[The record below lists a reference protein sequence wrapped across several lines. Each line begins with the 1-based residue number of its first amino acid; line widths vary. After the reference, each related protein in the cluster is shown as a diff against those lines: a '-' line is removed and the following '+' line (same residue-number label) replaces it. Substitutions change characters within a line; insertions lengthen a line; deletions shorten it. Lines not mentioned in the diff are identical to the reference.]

1 MKKENVEDIVAL
13 LPMQQG
19 FLWHSL
25 QVDAASSA
33 LQLRCTFRGNI
44 CLDLLKRAW
53 GEVVQKHQ
61 SLRSSI
67 HWESVKHPIQVIHK
81 QVPND
86 IALID
91 ARSSPDTHGDLTELL
106 EKDRAQAIDLTRA
119 PAYRIVLFQTQED
132 TCEVIWTLS
141 HVLLDGWSCAVV
153 IGDWVKIYS
162 NLLRGTEAAA
172 APGPLLREYARW
184 IESQDKLA
192 MLDYWDNNLPAET
205 QLCARALQPAD
216 APVSGDSQPGA
227 CQVVVTPEE
236 FAALQH
242 SLRSA
247 GLSLGAVLQAAFATV
262 LHARHSEKPVVFGTT
277 VSGRQID
284 LPGIDSRVGM
294 LTNLIPVCV
303 EFDPGMSVRAWL
315 QSIQARFFSALP
327 HAHASMAE
335 VLSLRPE
342 QAALYDCLLVL
353 ENQPAVIST
362 PELEVSDFYS
372 GIISDFALTL
382 IAVPE
387 NDLRLHF
394 RYRREDF
401 NHDDM
406 VLLLDKC
413 RDVLLAFSS
422 SLSEPLSSLDQYK
435 RTERKAGAGVPP
447 RKIATNAEA
456 RANAEPGELATPV
469 LEQKLREIWSAIL
482 RNDRIALDDD
492 FFELGGTSL
501 QAVMLFDQIEKQ
513 LGVRLPPITLFSAP
527 TIAELATLV
536 DSNQPDSL
544 WSNIV
549 GVNTSG
555 SKIPLFIPF
564 EQVDMLGYGP
574 LCAELGPDQPVYGL
588 KYPRDA
594 ARTDEFIETLV
605 QHMETLH
612 PEGPYQ
618 LAGLSGTG
626 ILAWRMAQKLQE
638 RGHEVSMLALLDSY
652 GPAYPRL
659 LPPFARLSQVAVYVA
674 QVFASKARNALAR
687 ATSGLSAPVQPRSD
701 SRQDTQPQATF
712 NEQQHQEFLQRVAAE
727 HAMTPRFLS
736 EVAPHHSLIDR
747 TVNRMILALTQWRYH
762 SNRLRIAY
770 LMFIQSILIES
781 CISMQKSMQ
790 GSEENGNDP
799 LPISRSTLTRL
810 PEDMT
815 ATRVNLER
823 YLNNYQDLQPYRGP
837 LVYFRAELRPPG
849 VFNDPL
855 AGWEKFIPDDANI
868 YPIPGNHSSM
878 LKRPNVQAL
887 AQHLKQEMKK
897 TPVS

>member
-13 LPMQQG
+13 LPMQQS

-25 QVDAASSA
+25 QVDAASSV
-33 LQLRCTFRGNI
+33 LQLRCTLRGNI
-44 CLDLLKRAW
+44 SMDHLERAW

-86 IALID
+86 ISLID
-91 ARSSPDTHGDLTELL
+91 ARSSSDGHGDLAEFL
-106 EKDRAQAIDLTRA
+106 EKDRVQKIDLTRA
-119 PAYRIVLFQTQED
+119 PACRIVLFQTRED
-132 TCEVIWTLS
+132 SCEVIWTLS

-162 NLLRGTEAAA
+162 DLLREKEAEAT
-172 APGPLLREYARW
+172 PGPLLRQYAQW
-184 IESQDKLA
+184 IESQDKQA
-192 MLDYWDNNLPAET
+192 MLDYWDRYLPAET
-205 QLCARALQPAD
+205 QLCARALQA
-216 APVSGDSQPGA
+216 AETAVSRDSQPGA

-236 FAALQH
+236 FGELQQ

-247 GLSLGAVLQAAFATV
+247 GLSLGTVLQAAFATV
-262 LHARHSEKPVVFGTT
+262 LHAQHSEKPVVFGTT

-284 LPGIDSRVGM
+284 LPEIDSRVGM
-294 LTNLIPVCV
+294 LTNLVPVCV
-303 EFDPGMSVRAWL
+303 EFAPDMSIQAWL
-315 QSIQARFFSALP
+315 KSLQARFFSALP
-327 HAHASMAE
+327 HAHASMAD
-335 VLSLRPE
+335 VLSLRPG
-342 QAALYDCLLVL
+342 QPALYDCLLVL

-362 PELEVSDFYS
+362 PELEVRNFHS
-372 GIISDFALTL
+372 GIISEFALTL

-387 NDLRLHF
+387 KELHLHF
-394 RYRREDF
+394 RYREGDF
-401 NHDDM
+401 NHDNM
-406 VLLLDKC
+406 VLLLHKC
-413 RDVLLAFSS
+413 RDLLLGFSS
-422 SLSEPLSSLDQYK
+422 SLSEPMSWLDQYK
-435 RTERKAGAGVPP
+435 RIESNADTEVPP
-447 RKIATNAEA
+447 HEIDTNSE
-456 RANAEPGELATPV
+456 ANADAEPDELATPV

-482 RNDRIALDDD
+482 KNHRITLNDD

-501 QAVMLFDQIEKQ
+501 QAVMLFQQIETQ
-513 LGVRLPPITLFSAP
+513 LGVRLPPITLFRAP
-527 TIAELATLV
+527 TIAELAHTV
-536 DSNQPDSL
+536 DNNQPDFL

-549 GVNTSG
+549 GINTSG
-555 SKIPLFIPF
+555 NKTPLFIPF

-659 LPPFARLSQVAVYVA
+659 LPPFSRLSQVAVYVGR
-674 QVFASKARNALAR
+674 VFASKGRKALAR
-687 ATSGLSAPVQPRSD
+687 ATSELSAPAHSSNG
-701 SRQDTQPQATF
+701 SRDGAQPQATF
-712 NEQQHQEFLQRVAAE
+712 NERQHQEFLQRVAAE
-727 HAMTPRFLS
+727 HAMTPRFLR
-736 EVAPHHSLIDR
+736 EVAPYHSLIDR
-747 TVNRMILALTQWRYH
+747 TVNRMILAITQWRYH

-770 LMFIQSILIES
+770 LMFIQAILLES
-781 CISMQKSMQ
+781 SISMQKRLD
-790 GSEENGNDP
+790 GPEENENEP
-799 LPISRSTLTRL
+799 LPVFRSTFTRL
-810 PEDMT
+810 PEDMA
-815 ATRVNLER
+815 ATRSHLER
-823 YLNNYQDLQPYRGP
+823 YLNNYQDLQPYRGQ

-849 VFNDPL
+849 VVNDPL
-855 AGWEKFIPDDANI
+855 AGWENFFPENANI

-878 LKRPNVQAL
+878 LKRPNVQVL

-897 TPVS
+897 